1 MLCEEKI
8 GGKEGQ
14 NANSSCFSKCKY
26 LVPSVFWGPWTPNR
40 LKSTGRVPVLD
51 VRFAISRQAV
61 RNIRNGKNE

>member
-1 MLCEEKI
+1 M
-8 GGKEGQ
+8 GKKDKTQ
-14 NANSSCFSKCKY
+14 TRHVFQINYILFLWFSGD
-26 LVPSVFWGPWTPNR
+26 PGHPWTPNR